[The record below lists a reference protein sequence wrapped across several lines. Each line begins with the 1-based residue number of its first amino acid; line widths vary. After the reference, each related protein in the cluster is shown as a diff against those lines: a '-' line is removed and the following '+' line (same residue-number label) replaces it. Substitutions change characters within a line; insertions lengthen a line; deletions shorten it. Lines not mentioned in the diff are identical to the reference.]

1 MGNEGSAG
9 VWKFVWNPNSQCIHA
24 CEKFWNTIY
33 SAFALVGI
41 FVIRFTVH
49 LYLWQCKNYKS
60 QCIPVCEKYEMQL
73 TVHSR
78 MSEIPNTVYCAFL
91 LVETPE
97 TPLTVH
103 LRMWKYWNTNYSALA
118 LMKNPESNLQCSC
131 TCGNP
136 GIKFTVHS
144 WLWKNGIRVI
154 QCICACDNSGIHFTI
169 RLRLWTIPKSRS
181 WSSGCLNITV
191 EMFTDSLTNP
201 ERFLNESIRI
211 P

>member
-1 MGNEGSAG
+1 MPGDLFHSQFMGNEGSAG
-9 VWKFVWNPNSQCIHA
+9 VWKFVWNPNLQCIHA
-24 CEKFWNTIY
+24 CEKFWNTIH

-118 LMKNPESNLQCSC
+118 LMKTPESNLQCSC
-131 TCGNP
+131 ACGKSRDQIYSTFMIVEKRNP
-136 GIKFTVHS
+136 SYTVH
-144 WLWKNGIRVI
+144 
-154 QCICACDNSGIHFTI
+154 
-169 RLRLWTIPKSRS
+169 LRMW
-181 WSSGCLNITV
+181 
-191 EMFTDSLTNP
+191 
-201 ERFLNESIRI
+201 
-211 P
+211 